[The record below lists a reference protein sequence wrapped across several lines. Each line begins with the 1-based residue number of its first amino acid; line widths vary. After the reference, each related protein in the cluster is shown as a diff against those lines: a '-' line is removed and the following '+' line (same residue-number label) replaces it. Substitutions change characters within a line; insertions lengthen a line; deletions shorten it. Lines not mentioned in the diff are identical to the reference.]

1 MARKHLYGYF
11 RFVDKDGKEHFRK
24 PTPKQRKNILIYYLR
39 RRSGRCM
46 RVADIASAF
55 HVSERTMQ
63 KLLKELEAEKI
74 IRRVPVYGESGVQ
87 KASKYIYTGD
97 KSRLTGKEPCIDKI
111 SRQPHETA

>member
-1 MARKHLYGYF
+1 MARKHLYGCF

-63 KLLKELEAEKI
+63 KLLKELEAENI

-97 KSRLTGKEPCIDKI
+97 KSRLTGKNLALTRYTIP
-111 SRQPHETA
+111 PTP